1 MKDIVEF
8 ENFNHKF
15 ESIVRSSEWQVVE
28 ELFNSKKT
36 IFMFGN
42 GGNMGVTDHAAVD
55 MSRLT
60 DKNVL
65 CPGSGITATSI
76 IGDNSFDVWFKVWLE
91 QRFRTTNLEDS
102 LVIAFSCST
111 NSDSSKS
118 IINALEYAVK
128 MGVPAVLIAA
138 VPKDDLNPRITFINQ
153 DTIYYHTSEVL
164 SLALTY
170 QLIHAA
176 GFQCPTISKKARSR
190 RFDKLEINNEISY
203 DTVPPGMEEERN
215 NLAIDFDGVIHTFD
229 KGWFDGT
236 CYGEPIEGSIKA
248 IKQLSQKYNIIIF
261 TGKALPD
268 RPLVNGKTG
277 KQLVI
282 EWLEKYS
289 LMGFI
294 DDVTY
299 SKPRAEYYIDDKGIF
314 FNNKCASQSW
324 NKILKE
330 IL

>member
-15 ESIVRSSEWQVVE
+15 ESIVQSKEWEVVE
-28 ELFNSKKT
+28 DLYKSKKT
-36 IFMFGN
+36 IFMLGN
-42 GGNMGVTDHAAVD
+42 GGNMGITDHAAVD

-76 IGDNSFDVWFKVWLE
+76 IGDNSFDSWFKVWLE
-91 QRFRTTNLEDS
+91 QRFRTTDLDDS

-118 IINALEYAVK
+118 IMNALEYAVEQ
-128 MGVPAVLIAA
+128 GVPAVLIAA
-138 VPKDDLNPRITFINQ
+138 VPKDDINPKITFVNQ

-190 RFDKLEINNEISY
+190 RFDQLDINNEISY
-203 DTVPPGMEEERN
+203 NTVPPGLEDERN
-215 NLAIDFDGVIHTFD
+215 NLAIDFDGVIHNFN

-236 CYGEPIEGSIKA
+236 CYGDPIEGSIEA
-248 IKQLSQKYNIIIF
+248 IKKLSKKYNLIIF

-282 EWLEKYS
+282 EWLEKYN
-289 LMGFI
+289 LMEFI

-299 SKPRAEYYIDDKGIF
+299 SKPRAEYYIDDKGITF
-314 FNNKCASQSW
+314 TNNW
-324 NKILKE
+324 NEILKQ
-330 IL
+330 IS

>member
-15 ESIVRSSEWQVVE
+15 ESIVKSDEWQKVE
-28 ELFNSKKT
+28 KLFNSKKT
-36 IFMFGN
+36 IYMFGN

-91 QRFRTTNLEDS
+91 QRFRTTDLKDT
-102 LVIAFSCST
+102 LVMAFSCST

-118 IINALEYAVK
+118 IMNALEYAVEQ
-128 MGVPAVLIAA
+128 GVPAVLIAA
-138 VPKDDLNPRITFINQ
+138 VPKDDINPKITFVNQ

-190 RFDKLEINNEISY
+190 RFDALNIENEISY
-203 DTVPPGMEEERN
+203 NTVPPGLENERS
-215 NLAIDFDGVIHTFD
+215 NLAIDFDGVIHNFD
-229 KGWFDGT
+229 KGWYDGT
-236 CYGEPIEGSIKA
+236 CYGDPIEGSLEA
-248 IKQLSQKYNIIIF
+248 IKTLSEKYNIIIF
-261 TGKALPD
+261 SSKALPD
-268 RPLVNGKTG
+268 RPLVDGKTG
-277 KQLVI
+277 KQLII
-282 EWLEKYS
+282 EWLEKYNI
-289 LMGFI
+289 LEYVDEI
-294 DDVTY
+294 TY
-299 SKPRAEYYIDDKGIF
+299 FKPRAEYYIDDKGISF
-314 FNNKCASQSW
+314 KNNW
-324 NKILKE
+324 KE
-330 IL
+330 ILKQIS

>member
-15 ESIVRSSEWQVVE
+15 ESIVQSPEWQVVE
-28 ELFNSKKT
+28 ELFDSKKT

-65 CPGSGITATSI
+65 CPGSGVTATSI

-91 QRFRTTNLEDS
+91 QRFRTSNLKDS

-118 IINALEYAVK
+118 IMNALEYAVE
-128 MGVPAVLIAA
+128 MEVPAILIAA
-138 VPKDDLNPRITFINQ
+138 VPKDDLNPKITFINQ

-190 RFDKLEINNEISY
+190 RFDKLEINNKVSY

-229 KGWFDGT
+229 KGWYDGT
-236 CYGEPIEGSIKA
+236 CYGEPIEGSIEALK
-248 IKQLSQKYNIIIF
+248 KLSKKYNIIIF

-277 KQLVI
+277 KQLI
-282 EWLEKYS
+282 TEWMEKYD
-289 LMGFI
+289 LLQYI
-294 DDVTY
+294 DNITY

-314 FNNKCASQSW
+314 FNNNW
-324 NKILKE
+324 EEILNKIL
-330 IL
+330 

>member
-15 ESIVRSSEWQVVE
+15 ESIVQSPEWQKVE
-28 ELFNSKKT
+28 KLYKSKKT

-91 QRFRTTNLEDS
+91 QRFRTADLEDS
-102 LVIAFSCST
+102 LVMAFSCST

-118 IINALEYAVK
+118 IMNALKFAGE

-138 VPKDDLNPRITFINQ
+138 VPKDDIDPKITFINQ

-190 RFDKLEINNEISY
+190 RFDKLNIENEISY
-203 DTVPPGMEEERN
+203 DTVPPGLENERS

-229 KGWFDGT
+229 KGWYDGT
-236 CYGEPIEGSIKA
+236 CYGEPIEGSLEA
-248 IKQLSQKYNIIIF
+248 IKNLSKKYNIIIF
-261 TGKALPD
+261 SSKALPD
-268 RPLVNGKTG
+268 RPLVDGKTG
-277 KQLVI
+277 KQLI
-282 EWLEKYS
+282 SEWLKKHDIIQY
-289 LMGFI
+289 I
-294 DDVTY
+294 DDITY
-299 SKPRAEYYIDDKGIF
+299 YKPRAEYYIDDKAITF
-314 FNNKCASQSW
+314 KNNWEQIIK
-324 NKILKE
+324 NIL
-330 IL
+330 

>member
-15 ESIVRSSEWQVVE
+15 ESIVKSPEWQKVE
-28 ELFNSKKT
+28 ELYTAKRT
-36 IFMFGN
+36 IYMFGN

-60 DKNVL
+60 NKNVL

-76 IGDNSFDVWFKVWLE
+76 IGDNSFDIWFKVWLE
-91 QRFRTTNLEDS
+91 QRFRTADLSDS

-118 IINALEYAVK
+118 IMNALEYAIE
-128 MGVPAVLIAA
+128 MGVPAILIAA
-138 VPKDDLNPRITFINQ
+138 VPKDDLNPKIIFINQ

-190 RFDKLEINNEISY
+190 RFDKLEINNEISHN
-203 DTVPPGMEEERN
+203 TVPPGMEEERN
-215 NLAIDFDGVIHTFD
+215 NLAIDFDGVIHNFD
-229 KGWFDGT
+229 KGWYDGT
-236 CYGEPIEGSIKA
+236 CYGEPIEGSIEALK
-248 IKQLSQKYNIIIF
+248 KLSEKYNIIIF

-277 KQLVI
+277 KQLI
-282 EWLEKYS
+282 TEWMEKYN
-289 LMGFI
+289 LLQYI
-294 DDVTY
+294 DNITY

-314 FNNKCASQSW
+314 FNNNW
-324 NKILKE
+324 EEILNKIL
-330 IL
+330 

>member
-1 MKDIVEF
+1 MKNIVEF

-15 ESIVRSSEWQVVE
+15 ESIVRSNEWQKVE
-28 ELFNSKKT
+28 KLFNSKKT

-91 QRFRTTNLEDS
+91 QRFRTADLNDT
-102 LVIAFSCST
+102 LVMAFSCST

-118 IINALEYAVK
+118 VMNALEYAVEQ
-128 MGVPAVLIAA
+128 GVPAVLIAA
-138 VPKDDLNPRITFINQ
+138 VPKDDINPKITFVNQ

-190 RFDKLEINNEISY
+190 RFDVLNIENEISY
-203 DTVPPGMEEERN
+203 DTVPPGLENERS
-215 NLAIDFDGVIHTFD
+215 NLAIDFDGVIHNFD
-229 KGWFDGT
+229 KGWYDGT
-236 CYGEPIEGSIKA
+236 CYGEPIEGSLEA
-248 IKQLSQKYNIIIF
+248 IKELSDKYNIIIF
-261 TGKALPD
+261 SSKALPD
-268 RPLVNGKTG
+268 RTLVNGKTG
-277 KQLVI
+277 KQLII
-282 EWLEKYS
+282 EWLEKYDV
-289 LMGFI
+289 LKYI
-294 DDVTY
+294 DEITY
-299 SKPRAEYYIDDKGIF
+299 FKPRAEYYIDDKGISF
-314 FNNKCASQSW
+314 KNNW
-324 NKILKE
+324 KE
-330 IL
+330 IIKQIS

>member
-15 ESIVRSSEWQVVE
+15 ESIVQSPEWEKVE
-28 ELFNSKKT
+28 ELFNSKRT
-36 IFMFGN
+36 IFVFGN

-60 DKNVL
+60 NKNVL

-91 QRFRTTNLEDS
+91 HRFRTADLEDS

-118 IINALEYAVK
+118 IMNALEFAIEK
-128 MGVPAVLIAA
+128 GVPAVLVAA
-138 VPKDDLNPRITFINQ
+138 VPKDDINPEIVFVNQ

-170 QLIHAA
+170 QLIHSA

-190 RFDKLEINNEISY
+190 RFDKLNIENEISY
-203 DTVPPGMEEERN
+203 DTVPPGLENERSN
-215 NLAIDFDGVIHTFD
+215 IAIDFDGVIHTFD

-236 CYGEPIEGSIKA
+236 CYGEPIEGSLDA
-248 IKQLSQKYNIIIF
+248 IKRLSKKYNVIIF
-261 TGKALPD
+261 SSKALPD

-277 KQLVI
+277 KQLISEWLKKYGVI
-282 EWLEKYS
+282 EY
-289 LMGFI
+289 I
-294 DDVTY
+294 DDITY
-299 SKPRAEYYIDDKGIF
+299 YKPRAEYYIDDKAINF
-314 FNNKCASQSW
+314 KNNWEQIIK
-324 NKILKE
+324 NVL
-330 IL
+330 